1 MFLMP
6 MFQNRPIV
14 PTNKKIWSK
23 LLTAAIFY
31 IKNSKK
37 LLTINSQK
45 AIFLDKKGDDDFKA
59 V

>member
-1 MFLMP
+1 MFVMP
-6 MFQNRPIV
+6 MFQNHPIC
-14 PTNKKIWSK
+14 PLTKKIWSK
-23 LLTAAIFY
+23 LLTAAVFY

-45 AIFLDKKGDDDFKA
+45 AIFLDKKGDDDFKE